1 MLSNHFRLHRSL
13 NISAL
18 LASGGYYIDDN
29 GYLVAIGNGTR
40 YRLPSGPPEGRSRDP
55 YELQPILPGKNQQL
69 ADSAVEWLDLTTST
83 TTTASSTTLA
93 RVNLPS
99 RLNFTSSGI
108 QATPSTLHL
117 SLALIAC
124 SVALIANLGLVSISC
139 WYLFRGHEKMRRRT
153 MAAEPRNSIHLQTFN
168 ARQDEGIGPVTEAK
182 GEVHQTGITSVSS
195 GDSHSSSV
203 SLSSDDSHQPRL
215 RTKRSTS
222 KDLSPVNPILLNSR
236 SCLGVGIHTSLL
248 GLLLA
253 FVHLLVTCYNIS
265 HTPLSSVLCLFIT
278 SITTDTIFCVYFHLV
293 ACLLC
298 LILIGYL
305 SRPSTTRSSQQR
317 FACLAL
323 SHSLPWA
330 LAAGSALFI
339 TLKPSSSSQVNIFF
353 TGFHASCSMEH
364 LHELYLLTVVLL
376 VVIPLVGEFIF
387 VLLLFC
393 CCRRLPRRTCFLA
406 ILLPITNATSFI
418 PVLAMGL
425 PNLVLLPLILD
436 PIFMA
441 LLYRFSIPM
450 EEGEFHDLPTNPSNQ
465 DRSPLHQTVA
475 EMSPSL
481 SSEIYFPQTILA
493 IAPHRCSHGT
503 ELSSVS
509 PKLCPHYQQIL
520 THSQNCTERSS
531 CNEILQPADV
541 LSSLSAASSS
551 NTSPATAAVMAA
563 AAAAAAASTKH
574 PWSPI
579 ATTTTHFTSD
589 PPSTATTVLLRTPT
603 GVVEAASLD
612 RRLPLPIF
620 LTANGKVALES
631 GEACVLAGG
640 SDRTN

>member
-18 LASGGYYIDDN
+18 LASGEYYIDDN

-40 YRLPSGPPEGRSRDP
+40 YRLPSGPPEGRSSGP

-69 ADSAVEWLDLTTST
+69 ADSAVEWLDLTTT
-83 TTTASSTTLA
+83 TTTASSSTTLA
-93 RVNLPS
+93 RMNLPS
-99 RLNFTSSGI
+99 RLNFTSSGV
-108 QATPSTLHL
+108 QATPSALHL

-139 WYLFRGHEKMRRRT
+139 WYLFRGRGRMRSRT
-153 MAAEPRNSIHLQTFN
+153 MPVESRNSIHLQTFPSH
-168 ARQDEGIGPVTEAK
+168 RGEGTGPETEAK
-182 GEVHQTGITSVSS
+182 SDVHPTGVTSESS
-195 GDSHSSSV
+195 GGKWGRPSCMTSYLGKTIRKCLFLSDSHSSSV
-203 SLSSDDSHQPRL
+203 SISSDDSHQPRL
-215 RTKRSTS
+215 RTHRSTS
-222 KDLSPVNPILLNSR
+222 KDLPPVNPFLINSR

-248 GLLLA
+248 GFLLA
-253 FVHLLVTCYNIS
+253 FVHLLVTCFHITQ
-265 HTPLSSVLCLFIT
+265 TPLSSVLCLFIT

-364 LHELYLLTVVLL
+364 LQELYLLTVVLL

-387 VLLLFC
+387 VLFLFC
-393 CCRRLPRRTCFLA
+393 CCRRLPRKICFLA
-406 ILLPITNATSFI
+406 VLLPITNAASFI
-418 PVLAMGL
+418 PVLVMGL
-425 PNLVLLPLILD
+425 PNLVLLPLTLN

-450 EEGEFHDLPTNPSNQ
+450 EETEFHDLPANPSNQ

-493 IAPHRCSHGT
+493 IAPHRCSHGN
-503 ELSSVS
+503 ELPSVS

-520 THSQNCTERSS
+520 THSQNCVERSS
-531 CNEILQPADV
+531 CNEILQPAGELCTIISLHCDV
-541 LSSLSAASSS
+541 QIPLGPTVWWHPLL
-551 NTSPATAAVMAA
+551 
-563 AAAAAAASTKH
+563 TKFH
-574 PWSPI
+574 
-579 ATTTTHFTSD
+579 
-589 PPSTATTVLLRTPT
+589 
-603 GVVEAASLD
+603 E
-612 RRLPLPIF
+612 
-620 LTANGKVALES
+620 
-631 GEACVLAGG
+631 
-640 SDRTN
+640 

>member
-18 LASGGYYIDDN
+18 LASGEYYIDDN

-40 YRLPSGPPEGRSRDP
+40 YRLPSGPPEGRSSGP

-69 ADSAVEWLDLTTST
+69 ADSAVEWLDLTTT
-83 TTTASSTTLA
+83 TTTASSSTTLA
-93 RVNLPS
+93 RMNLPS
-99 RLNFTSSGI
+99 RLNFTSSGVPT
-108 QATPSTLHL
+108 TPSTLHL

-139 WYLFRGHEKMRRRT
+139 WYLFRGRGRARSRT
-153 MAAEPRNSIHLQTFN
+153 MAIEPQNSIHLQSFPV
-168 ARQDEGIGPVTEAK
+168 RRGEGIGPETGGK
-182 GEVHQTGITSVSS
+182 SEVHQTGVTSVSS

-222 KDLSPVNPILLNSR
+222 KDLPPINPFLINSR

-248 GLLLA
+248 GFLLA
-253 FVHLLVTCYNIS
+253 FVHLLVSCFHITQ
-265 HTPLSSVLCLFIT
+265 TPLSSVLCLFIT

-293 ACLLC
+293 TCLLC

-353 TGFHASCSMEH
+353 TGFHASCSMKH
-364 LHELYLLTVVLL
+364 LQELYILTVVLL

-393 CCRRLPRRTCFLA
+393 CCRRLPRRICFLA
-406 ILLPITNATSFI
+406 ILLPITNAVSFI
-418 PVLAMGL
+418 PVLVMDL
-425 PNLVLLPLILD
+425 PNLVLLPLTLD

-450 EEGEFHDLPTNPSNQ
+450 EETKFHDHSANLSNQ

-493 IAPHRCSHGT
+493 IAPHRCSHGN
-503 ELSSVS
+503 ELPSVS
-509 PKLCPHYQQIL
+509 PKLCPHYQHII
-520 THSQNCTERSS
+520 THSQNCVERSS
-531 CNEILQPADV
+531 CNEILQPAV
-541 LSSLSAASSS
+541 RMSVSS
-551 NTSPATAAVMAA
+551 V
-563 AAAAAAASTKH
+563 
-574 PWSPI
+574 
-579 ATTTTHFTSD
+579 
-589 PPSTATTVLLRTPT
+589 
-603 GVVEAASLD
+603 
-612 RRLPLPIF
+612 
-620 LTANGKVALES
+620 
-631 GEACVLAGG
+631 
-640 SDRTN
+640 

>member
-18 LASGGYYIDDN
+18 LASGEYYIDDN

-40 YRLPSGPPEGRSRDP
+40 YRLPSGPPEGRSSGP

-69 ADSAVEWLDLTTST
+69 ADSAVEWLDLTTT
-83 TTTASSTTLA
+83 TTTASSSTTLA
-93 RVNLPS
+93 RMNLPT
-99 RLNFTSSGI
+99 RLNFTSSGVPT
-108 QATPSTLHL
+108 TPSALHL

-139 WYLFRGHEKMRRRT
+139 WYLFRGRGRARSRT
-153 MAAEPRNSIHLQTFN
+153 MPIESRDSIHLQTFPV
-168 ARQDEGIGPVTEAK
+168 RRGEGIGPETGAK
-182 GEVHQTGITSVSS
+182 SEVHQTGVTSVSS

-222 KDLSPVNPILLNSR
+222 KDLPPINPFLINSR

-248 GLLLA
+248 GFLLA
-253 FVHLLVTCYNIS
+253 FVHLLVTCFHITQ
-265 HTPLSSVLCLFIT
+265 TPLSSVLCLFIT

-293 ACLLC
+293 TCLLC

-364 LHELYLLTVVLL
+364 LQELYILTVVLL

-393 CCRRLPRRTCFLA
+393 CCQRLPRRICFLA
-406 ILLPITNATSFI
+406 ILLPITNAASFI
-418 PVLAMGL
+418 PVLVL
-425 PNLVLLPLILD
+425 DLTNLVLLPLTLD

-450 EEGEFHDLPTNPSNQ
+450 EETEFHDHSANLANQ

-493 IAPHRCSHGT
+493 IAPHRCSHGN
-503 ELSSVS
+503 ELPSVS
-509 PKLCPHYQQIL
+509 PKLCPHYQHIITQ
-520 THSQNCTERSS
+520 SQNCVERSS
-531 CNEILQPADV
+531 CNEILQPAGELCTSISLYCDV
-541 LSSLSAASSS
+541 QI
-551 NTSPATAAVMAA
+551 
-563 AAAAAAASTKH
+563 H
-574 PWSPI
+574 
-579 ATTTTHFTSD
+579 
-589 PPSTATTVLLRTPT
+589 LR
-603 GVVEAASLD
+603 
-612 RRLPLPIF
+612 
-620 LTANGKVALES
+620 LEM
-631 GEACVLAGG
+631 CVGG
-640 SDRTN
+640 RDGFQRGGIHY